1 MTMLVFA
8 AMAVLPFN
16 DGWEFQR
23 KGEGGWSVASIPH
36 DATYGLPLSPDED
49 HDHGFAPSPETR
61 YRKIFARPNGDGH
74 FSLKFD
80 GVYMDSQVFVNGR
93 LAGGRRNGYLP
104 FEVPLDDLGATNVV
118 EVVCRAP
125 TPNTRWYSGVGI
137 LRDVWLVRREGWTL
151 EPEAMSVSTELR
163 GDGAAI
169 VRVRV
174 AGAKVVE
181 PAGGEL
187 VVENPA
193 LWTPET
199 PNLHWLSVTAENAV
213 GERDAI
219 RIRYGIRTIEFTKDR
234 GMFLN
239 GKPYRIKGMCQ
250 HDTFGAFGAAFNLSE
265 LKRQLAALKDLGAN
279 AIRTAHNPFA
289 PCFYDLCDEMGF
301 LVMNEAF
308 DQWRISKTKFGYSQ
322 FFDECWKQDLADF
335 VRRDRNHPCVVLWSI
350 GNEIRDVWQGD
361 RGSAIARDMVNVV
374 HTLDHSRPVTA
385 GIDHPAEAYTNG
397 VMDAL
402 DVVGLNYN
410 ADWYAK
416 LRGVKPVF
424 GSETAPSLADRDT
437 YLFEERNGRMVPM
450 QAQGHREC
458 AYSPKAFTWAATA
471 EVALRAQID
480 SPWSAGEFV
489 WCTFDY
495 LGEPNHTGRRGK
507 EYWPARSSY
516 WGICD
521 LAGMP
526 KDRYYLYR
534 SIWNTEA
541 RTVHLMPDWT
551 HPGSEG
557 KIFAVWCYTNA
568 KEAELFLNGRSQ
580 GVRRFADTKDLHL
593 SWDVAYEPG
602 VIEVRARYADGA
614 VALDSRETAGPVA
627 TLRKTK
633 IFESGGVAYFRFD
646 AVDANGV
653 RVLSCE
659 DEVAFNVSEGEFVC
673 AVSGST
679 TDHTPFT
686 SRTRRLFR
694 GSVVAVLRGTHA
706 CAECRLGHSRE
717 DARSTVRSTKR

>member
-23 KGEGGWSVASIPH
+23 KGEGGWTATSVPH
-36 DATYGLPLSPDED
+36 DAAFGLPLSRDED

-61 YRKIFARPNGDGH
+61 YRKTFARPDGFGR

-93 LAGGRRNGYLP
+93 LAGGRRNGYVP
-104 FEVPLDDLGATNVV
+104 FEVPLDGLGDTNVV

-125 TPNTRWYSGVGI
+125 SPNTRWYAGVGI
-137 LRDVWLVRREGWTL
+137 LRDVWLVRRKGWTL
-151 EPEAMSVSTELR
+151 DPEAVAVTTELR
-163 GDGAAI
+163 GDGAAV
-169 VRVRV
+169 VRVK
-174 AGAKVVE
+174 ADGAKVVE
-181 PAGGEL
+181 PAGGEF
-187 VVENPA
+187 VVEKPA

-199 PNLHWLSVTAENAV
+199 PNLHWLSVTAENAA
-213 GERDAI
+213 GERNTV
-219 RIRYGIRTIEFTKDR
+219 RVRYGIRTVEFTKDR
-234 GMFLN
+234 GMLLN
-239 GKPYRIKGMCQ
+239 RKPYRIKGMCQ
-250 HDTFGAFGAAFNLSE
+250 HDTFGAFGAAFNLPE

-289 PCFYDLCDEMGF
+289 PQFYDLCDETGF
-301 LVMNEAF
+301 LVMDELF
-308 DQWRISKTKFGYSQ
+308 DQWKIPKTRFGYSR
-322 FFDECWKQDLADF
+322 FFGECWRSDLAAI
-335 VRRDRNHPCVVLWSI
+335 VRRDRNHPCVVLWSV
-350 GNEIRDVWQGD
+350 GNEIRDHWKCADGVGALTRQ
-361 RGSAIARDMVNVV
+361 MVAAV
-374 HTLDHSRPVTA
+374 HALDLTRPVTA
-385 GIDHPAEAYTNG
+385 GLNHPDVSATNG
-397 VMDAL
+397 VIAAL

-437 YLFEERNGRMVPM
+437 YLFEVRDGHMVPV

-458 AYSPKAFTWAATA
+458 AYSPKAFTWAAPA
-471 EVALRAQID
+471 EVALRVQMD
-480 SPWSAGEFV
+480 SPWSAGEFA

-495 LGEPNHTGRRGK
+495 LGEPNHTGRTGK
-507 EYWPARSSY
+507 DYWPARSSY

-521 LAGMP
+521 LAGLP
-526 KDRYYLYR
+526 KDRYWLYR
-534 SIWNTEA
+534 SLWKDVA

-551 HPGSEG
+551 HPGCEG
-557 KIFAVWCYTNA
+557 KIFPVWCYTNA

-580 GVRRFADTKDLHL
+580 GVRRFADTMDLHL

-602 VIEVRARYADGA
+602 VLEVKARYADGMVSTA
-614 VALDSRETAGPVA
+614 RRETAGPAVA
-627 TLRKTK
+627 LRKTL
-633 IFESGGVAYFRFD
+633 IFESDGIRYFRFD
-646 AVDANGV
+646 AVDEKGV
-653 RVLSCE
+653 RVIACE
-659 DEVAFNVSEGEFVC
+659 EPVTFDVDGCEFVC

-694 GSVVAVLRGTHA
+694 GSIVVAVRGEGLIQH
-706 CAECRLGHSRE
+706 GFY
-717 DARSTVRSTKR
+717 VKKGK